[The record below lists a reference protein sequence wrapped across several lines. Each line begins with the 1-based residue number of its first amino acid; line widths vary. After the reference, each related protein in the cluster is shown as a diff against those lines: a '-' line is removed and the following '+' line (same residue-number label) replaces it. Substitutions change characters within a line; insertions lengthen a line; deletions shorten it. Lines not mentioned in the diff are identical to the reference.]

1 MKNPPEKSLENLGVL
16 LSAVLA
22 GVFIA
27 TGGTVFLSLENKVIG
42 ASLFAI
48 GLFYVVSFK
57 LWLYT
62 GRIGYLPEKGADYPL
77 KLLLT
82 FIGNA
87 IGTAGVALMLR
98 MSRIAPAIVE
108 KASALSAVK
117 LSDSLVSIFFLSIFC
132 GMLMYVGVFGFAVFE
147 HALGKYLSV
156 YLAVSV
162 FILCGFE
169 HCVANIYYFTLANVW
184 GDVRIWPAMA
194 VMILGNS
201 VGSIV
206 FAEANK
212 LQKRIQE

>member
-1 MKNPPEKSLENLGVL
+1 
-16 LSAVLA
+16 
-22 GVFIA
+22 
-27 TGGTVFLSLENKVIG
+27 
-42 ASLFAI
+42 
-48 GLFYVVSFK
+48 
-57 LWLYT
+57 
-62 GRIGYLPEKGADYPL
+62 
-77 KLLLT
+77 
-82 FIGNA
+82 
-87 IGTAGVALMLR
+87 
-98 MSRIAPAIVE
+98 
-108 KASALSAVK
+108 
-117 LSDSLVSIFFLSIFC
+117 
-132 GMLMYVGVFGFAVFE
+132 MYVGVFGFAVFE

-194 VMILGNS
+194 VMIFGNS